1 MTPYELRNQIRGG
14 IPVFGTLIVSPSP
27 KWPEVVA
34 DCDLDFIFIDT
45 EHIAIDRSQLSWMC
59 HAYNGIGL
67 PTLVRIPSPD
77 PYTATMVID
86 GGASGVIAPYVESAT
101 QVQQLRGAVK
111 KRPLKGKKLEETLA
125 GKPLQPSLDE
135 YVSQSAENRLLIV
148 NIESVP
154 AMDALES
161 ILKVPDLDGVLI
173 GPHDLTC
180 SLAIPEQYDH
190 PIFLDACESIFKMAR
205 KHGVGAGIHFWG
217 DVEQQIN
224 FLHRGANMLIH
235 SADISLF
242 QKHLRAELAAIK
254 SASGIQTDDTFKT
267 TTVI

>member
-1 MTPYELRNQIRGG
+1 MP
-14 IPVFGTLIVSPSP
+14 
-27 KWPEVVA
+27 
-34 DCDLDFIFIDT
+34 
-45 EHIAIDRSQLSWMC
+45 
-59 HAYNGIGL
+59 
-67 PTLVRIPSPD
+67 
-77 PYTATMVID
+77 D

-224 FLHRGANMLIH
+224 FLHLMLI
-235 SADISLF
+235 
-242 QKHLRAELAAIK
+242 IK
-254 SASGIQTDDTFKT
+254 L
-267 TTVI
+267 